1 MPAPAN
7 YKRPDFEKYAFE
19 HTLSYQRRIAETKDS
34 FMVRGKRTPLGM
46 GRVPCKVD
54 FQVGV

>member
-1 MPAPAN
+1 MSAQAN

-34 FMVRGKRTPLGM
+34 FMVRGKRTPLGILM
-46 GRVPCKVD
+46 DWWAR
-54 FQVGV
+54 